1 MNFPLVSII
10 IPCYNNEGFVKQA
23 IESALKQTYKNVEI
37 IVIDDGSTDGSLEI
51 IRSFDNS
58 IKWETGSNQG
68 APKARNRGLEIATG
82 EYIKYLDADDILL
95 PDCLERQVEKAS
107 QLSSERKAIVYGEAI
122 WINRDGEPLPSNPL
136 LPRQENEDPIA
147 HILSQCPLTSCPLH
161 KRDYLLEIGGFDPS
175 IPKGQEHD
183 LHLRLVLAG
192 VEFIYHSGTVYQYRE
207 YSDTNRISN
216 LGLSRKGAMIHFE
229 ILQQHCRNIEEQ
241 TRKPLSPDVRKI
253 LARRFWAYGRA
264 ILREGYVVEAKSYF
278 YAARQVSPNNCIN
291 GKPPYL
297 MLVKLF
303 GPFYSELLMTLLKK
317 LDLGASKRKL
327 SLYINT

>member
-10 IPCYNNEGFVKQA
+10 IPCYNNDAFVKKA
-23 IESALKQTYKNVEI
+23 IESALQQTYKNVEI
-37 IVIDDGSTDGSLEI
+37 IVIDDGSTDDSLEI
-51 IRSFDNS
+51 IRSFDKS

-82 EYIKYLDADDILL
+82 EYIKFLDADDILL
-95 PDCLERQVEKAS
+95 PDCLERQVERAS

-136 LPRQENEDPIA
+136 LPRQVNEDPIA

-216 LGLSRKGAMIHFE
+216 RGLSGKGAMIHFE
-229 ILQQHCRNIEEQ
+229 ILQQQSRNIEEQ

-278 YAARQVSPNNCIN
+278 ETARELDPQNCIIGN
-291 GKPPYL
+291 QPYP
-297 MLVKLF
+297 MLVQLLGVTRAEYFSEKL
-303 GPFYSELLMTLLKK
+303 
-317 LDLGASKRKL
+317 KRLVKPT
-327 SLYINT
+327 SV

>member
-10 IPCYNNEGFVKQA
+10 IPCYNNDAFVKKA
-23 IESALKQTYKNVEI
+23 IESALQQTYKNVEI
-37 IVIDDGSTDGSLEI
+37 IVIDDGSTDDSLEI
-51 IRSFDNS
+51 IRSFDKS

-82 EYIKYLDADDILL
+82 EYIKFLDADDILL

-136 LPRQENEDPIA
+136 LPRQVNEDPIA

-216 LGLSRKGAMIHFE
+216 RGLSGKGAMIHFE
-229 ILQQHCRNIEEQ
+229 ILQQQSRNIEEQ

-278 YAARQVSPNNCIN
+278 ETARELDPQNCIIGN
-291 GKPPYL
+291 QPYP
-297 MLVKLF
+297 MLVQLLGVTRAEYFSEKL
-303 GPFYSELLMTLLKK
+303 
-317 LDLGASKRKL
+317 KRLVKPT
-327 SLYINT
+327 SV